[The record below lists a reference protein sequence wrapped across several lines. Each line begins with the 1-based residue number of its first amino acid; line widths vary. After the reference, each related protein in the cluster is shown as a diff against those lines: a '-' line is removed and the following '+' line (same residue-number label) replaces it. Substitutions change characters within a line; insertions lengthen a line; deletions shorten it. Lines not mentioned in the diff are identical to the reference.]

1 MRKRKLRAWVLPTLG
16 AFVLVGAL
24 FCYQM
29 ISKIINYSGPIEP
42 TLVTDSVI
50 DNTVPVNNEIT
61 NITIIKP
68 YKTDEIAISKTF
80 YSKDDEEAKQ
90 QKSLIKYENI
100 YMPNTG
106 ILYNSEQEFEVVA
119 VLDGKVKNVKED
131 ELLGYIVEI
140 EHDKNIVTIYQSL
153 KDVKVKANDTIKQGD
168 TIALS
173 GPNKLD
179 GEKENSLHFEVYKDG
194 NLMNPEEFYSMNLN

>member
-1 MRKRKLRAWVLPTLG
+1 MKRRKLRAWVLPTLG

-24 FCYQM
+24 FCFQM
-29 ISKIINYSGPIEP
+29 ISKIVNYSGPVEP
-42 TLVTDSVI
+42 NLVTDPVI
-50 DNTVPVNNEIT
+50 DNVVEVNKEIT
-61 NITIIKP
+61 KTVIKP
-68 YKTDEIAISKTF
+68 YKTEDIAISKSY
-80 YSKDDEEAKQ
+80 YSKEDDEAKQ
-90 QKSLIKYENI
+90 QKSLIKYDNI

-106 ILYNSEQEFEVVA
+106 ILYNSDKEFEVVA
-119 VLDGKVKNVKED
+119 VLDGKVKNVKQD

-153 KDVKVKANDTIKQGD
+153 KDVKVKQNDTVKQGD

-194 NLMNPEEFYSMNLN
+194 NLMNPEEFYSMNLE